1 MASVSPFQLYDN
13 DVYMPCDCFEWMMS
27 YSAGAVV
34 FILFRLNFSS
44 VPKTLTKG
52 RTLFNHVTH
61 THKHTSKC
69 LIFTKHSSTVSI
81 LLFESI
87 QFWGKNKHRARQSV
101 FLSPLSTSQHGH
113 CALQLEYP
121 PPLLSLSPSPSSF
134 FFFRHRVTGVIFL
147 PTFFFVGVSEKLFG
161 YPHFFLPLTFSF
173 SRAHYIRITLIT
185 HIYAYFVAYYIIR
198 NCHRTHTCFSCCV
211 LIVTHFF
218 F

>member
-1 MASVSPFQLYDN
+1 MWAVVINKQKNGKRVTISIVWQRCI
-13 DVYMPCDCFEWMMS
+13 YMPCDCFEWMMS

-121 PPLLSLSPSPSSF
+121 PPFSLSLLHLLPFSF
-134 FFFRHRVTGVIFL
+134 FATVSQVLFSYL
-147 PTFFFVGVSEKLFG
+147 LFFFVGVSEKLFG

-185 HIYAYFVAYYIIR
+185 HIYTPTLSPI
-198 NCHRTHTCFSCCV
+198 T
-211 LIVTHFF
+211 
-218 F
+218 